1 MRYPIAALL
10 AAALTT
16 VAALP
21 GKAAA
26 QGASF
31 LEFSD
36 WNFAQES
43 GQRALRWGDVDKAA
57 SRFRN
62 AIDVARRLATSDP
75 LPLARTYTDYA
86 LVLVIQGRAQEADP
100 LAQWAL
106 GVRETR
112 FGKDSVQ
119 VATTLHV
126 LTLIASAQLQFSRAE
141 ALVTRALAIWQQ
153 RFGPEHPLVFV
164 GQNDLATL
172 YLHQRKYSQAEAVF
186 RQVLESPASRLPDRT
201 ISLLGLASLYLA
213 QGQLERVESTE
224 QELLVIL
231 RNLWPQDY
239 PAVAASLEQY
249 LAQLRK
255 LGRSAQAQALADAAS
270 RARSGES
277 VARPSLRDI
286 PRSAPRVRERPT

>member
-1 MRYPIAALL
+1 MGYPTAGFL
-10 AAALTT
+10 AAALAT
-16 VAALP
+16 VAVVP
-21 GKAAA
+21 GQAAA

-36 WNFAQES
+36 WNFVQES
-43 GQRALRWGDVDKAA
+43 GQRALRWGDVEKAA
-57 SRFRN
+57 SRFRS
-62 AIDVARRLATSDP
+62 AIEVARRLAASDP
-75 LPLARTYTDYA
+75 RPLARTYTDYA
-86 LVLVIQGRAQEADP
+86 LVLVIQGRAEEADP

-106 GVRETR
+106 DVREAR

-141 ALVTRALAIWQQ
+141 ALVTRALAIWQK
-153 RFGPEHPLVFV
+153 RLGPEHPLVFV

-186 RQVLESPASRLPDRT
+186 RQVLESPASRFPDRA
-201 ISLLGLASLYLA
+201 ISLIGLASIYLA
-213 QGQLERVESTE
+213 QGQLERVESTD
-224 QELLVIL
+224 QELLVVV

-239 PAVAASLEQY
+239 PAVALSLEQY

-255 LGRSAQAQALADAAS
+255 LGRSAQAQALEDAAS

-277 VARPSLRDI
+277 IAHPNLRDI
-286 PRSAPRVRERPT
+286 PRAAPPVRDRPT